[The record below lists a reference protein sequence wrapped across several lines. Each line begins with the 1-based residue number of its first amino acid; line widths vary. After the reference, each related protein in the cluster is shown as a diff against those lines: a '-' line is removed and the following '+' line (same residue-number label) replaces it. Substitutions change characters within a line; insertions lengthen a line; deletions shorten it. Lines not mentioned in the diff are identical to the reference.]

1 MTHTSNI
8 ITDAVIL
15 KCHNYCY
22 FFADPCGPS
31 ENEADYQPVLSIGA
45 NESKQHCQC
54 NGQA

>member
-1 MTHTSNI
+1 MRM
-8 ITDAVIL
+8 L
-15 KCHNYCY
+15 PERMY
-22 FFADPCGPS
+22 PCGPS